1 MPFVGERRRSRRL
14 PDGRAADLLVE
25 LTEQRLSVPAGPT
38 KTAATQ
44 RTSERAKRAIEQS
57 AFPSERSEQSEGRV
71 LVRVGRRVDNVTSVS
86 SALRGGVL
94 RPRIRHQI
102 GLAELFGDRAA
113 VSDAVVSG
121 ISIDSRL
128 VRPGDLYVA
137 LSGAHHHGAEF
148 AQQAA
153 RAGAVAILTDA
164 AGHRMVN
171 GVQLPVIVID
181 HPRQAMAGLAAT
193 IYGRPADALTMC
205 AVTGTNGKTTT
216 TFLLEAAL
224 RAGGVSTGLV
234 GTVGFRLNG
243 VALDCV
249 HTTVTTPESTDLQG
263 LLAFLLEEGAE
274 TVVMEVSSHALVLGR
289 ADAITFDVAAF
300 TNLGRDHLDF
310 HGDVE
315 SYFEAKASLFT
326 PDRTRHAV
334 INVDDPRGD
343 ELVRRIGRQAGIGL
357 TTVSIDGDAA
367 CRARAYQAL
376 PDGGVAVRAD
386 VRGRSLEFDLKLPGD
401 FNIRNA
407 LTALAMVD
415 AIGGDLERAAAGL
428 GQANVSGRMQR
439 IELGPSAPLVYVDF
453 AHTPQAIVAALE
465 AVGSRRRIVVV
476 GCGGDRDPL
485 KREPMGESAARHA
498 DVVIATD
505 DNPRSEEPAAIRA
518 QLISGARAAVRRDG
532 LATEVIDGGDRRS
545 AINLALQLAAPG
557 DVVAILGKG
566 HELGQ
571 EIAGTVLPFSDP
583 VVAAEEWAVLHPDL
597 ATRAGQQDTMP

>member
-1 MPFVGERRRSRRL
+1 MIRLSRAAVVRRREPTCFSSAS
-14 PDGRAADLLVE
+14 DDEVGGFRA
-25 LTEQRLSVPAGPT
+25 RS
-38 KTAATQ
+38 AA
-44 RTSERAKRAIEQS
+44 SGASKS
-57 AFPSERSEQSEGRV
+57 NSERSERPRWRV
-71 LVRVGRRVDNVTSVS
+71 LVRRGRGLDNVTSVS
-86 SALRGGVL
+86 IGLRGAVL
-94 RPRIRHQI
+94 RPRTRHQI
-102 GLAELFGDRAA
+102 GLAELFGERAVA
-113 VSDAVVSG
+113 SDPVVSG

-148 AQQAA
+148 IQQAA
-153 RAGAVAILTDA
+153 QAGAVAILTDT
-164 AGHRMVN
+164 AGGLIAN
-171 GVQLPVIVID
+171 GVQLPVIVVD
-181 HPRQAMAGLAAT
+181 HPRQAMAGVAAT

-234 GTVGFRLNG
+234 GTVGFRMNG

-249 HTTVTTPESTDLQG
+249 PTTVTTPESTDLQG
-263 LLAFLLEEGAE
+263 LLAFLLEEGAQ

-310 HGDVE
+310 HGDME

-326 PDRTRHAV
+326 PERTRHAV
-334 INVDDPRGD
+334 INVDDPRGR
-343 ELVRRIGRQAGIGL
+343 ELVQRIGRQAGIGL

-367 CRARAYQAL
+367 CRALSYQAQ
-376 PDGGVAVRAD
+376 PDGGTAVRAD
-386 VRGRSLEFDLKLPGD
+386 LRGRTVDFSLTLPGD

-428 GQANVSGRMQR
+428 AQATVSGRMQR
-439 IELGPSAPLVYVDF
+439 VELGLGAPLVYVDF
-453 AHTPQAIVAALE
+453 AHTPQAIAAALE

-476 GCGGDRDPL
+476 GCGGDRDPQ
-485 KREPMGESAARHA
+485 KRGPMGEAAARHA

-505 DNPRSEEPAAIRA
+505 DNPRSEDPAAIRA
-518 QLISGARAAVRRDG
+518 QLIDGARAAVLRHG

-557 DVVAILGKG
+557 DVIAILGKG

-571 EIAGTVLPFSDP
+571 EVAGDVLPFSDP
-583 VVAAEEWAVLHPDL
+583 VVAAEEWSVLHPDL
-597 ATRAGQQDTMP
+597 ARPAGQQDPMP

>member
-1 MPFVGERRRSRRL
+1 VSRTER
-14 PDGRAADLLVE
+14 
-25 LTEQRLSVPAGPT
+25 
-38 KTAATQ
+38 
-44 RTSERAKRAIEQS
+44 
-57 AFPSERSEQSEGRV
+57 SERSNPGSRAAVLRRSEGTRFSSPSDDEVGGFQSAIRASGASNQQSAIRSERQRAIKTWRV
-71 LVRVGRRVDNVTSVS
+71 LVRTGRRVDNVTSVS
-86 SALRGGVL
+86 FAPRGAVL
-94 RPRIRHQI
+94 RPRTRHQI

-113 VSDAVVSG
+113 VSDPVVSG

-148 AQQAA
+148 IQQAA
-153 RAGAVAILTDA
+153 QAGAVAILTDQTGGRIA
-164 AGHRMVN
+164 N
-171 GVQLPVIVID
+171 GVQLPVIVVD
-181 HPRQAMAGLAAT
+181 QPRQAMAGVAAI

-224 RAGGVSTGLV
+224 RAGGVSTGSV

-243 VALDCV
+243 VALDCIP
-249 HTTVTTPESTDLQG
+249 TTVTTPESTDLQG

-274 TVVMEVSSHALVLGR
+274 AVMMEVSSHALVLGR

-310 HGDVE
+310 HGDME

-326 PDRTRHAV
+326 PERTRHAV
-334 INVDDPRGD
+334 INVDDPRGR
-343 ELVRRIGRQAGIGL
+343 ELVQRIGHEAEIRL
-357 TTVSIDGDAA
+357 TTVSLDGDAA
-367 CRARAYQAL
+367 CRALAYQTL
-376 PDGGVAVRAD
+376 PDGRTAVRAD
-386 VRGRSLEFDLKLPGD
+386 LRGRTLDFNLRLPGD

-415 AIGGDLERAAAGL
+415 AIGGDLERAAVGL
-428 GQANVSGRMQR
+428 GQADVSGRMQR
-439 IELGPSAPLVYVDF
+439 VELGPTAPLVYVDF
-453 AHTPQAIVAALE
+453 AHTPQAIAAALA

-476 GCGGDRDPL
+476 GCGGDRDPQ

-505 DNPRSEEPAAIRA
+505 DNPRSEDPAAIRT
-518 QLISGARAAVRRDG
+518 QLIIGARTAVRREG

-545 AINLALQLAAPG
+545 AINLALRLAAPD

-566 HELGQ
+566 HEVGQ

-597 ATRAGQQDTMP
+597 VRQTGPQDPMP

>member
-1 MPFVGERRRSRRL
+1 MLLVGERRRCRRL
-14 PDGRAADLLVE
+14 PGAIR
-25 LTEQRLSVPAGPT
+25 
-38 KTAATQ
+38 
-44 RTSERAKRAIEQS
+44 SERQGAIKTW
-57 AFPSERSEQSEGRV
+57 RV
-71 LVRVGRRVDNVTSVS
+71 LVRTGRQVDNVTSVS
-86 SALRGGVL
+86 FAPRGAVL
-94 RPRIRHQI
+94 RPRTRHQI

-113 VSDAVVSG
+113 VSDPVVSG

-148 AQQAA
+148 VQQAA
-153 RAGAVAILTDA
+153 QAGAVAILTDA
-164 AGHRMVN
+164 AGGQIAN
-171 GVQLPVIVID
+171 GVQLPVIVVD
-181 HPRQAMAGLAAT
+181 QPRQAMAGVAAT

-224 RAGGVSTGLV
+224 RAGGVSTGSV

-243 VALDCV
+243 VALDCIP
-249 HTTVTTPESTDLQG
+249 TTVTTPESTDLQG

-274 TVVMEVSSHALVLGR
+274 TVMMEVSSHALVLGR

-310 HGDVE
+310 HGDME

-326 PDRTRHAV
+326 PERTRHAV
-334 INVDDPRGD
+334 INVDDPRGR
-343 ELVRRIGRQAGIGL
+343 ELVQRIGRETGIRL
-357 TTVSIDGDAA
+357 TTVSLDGDAA
-367 CRARAYQAL
+367 CRALAYRAL
-376 PDGGVAVRAD
+376 SDGRAAVRAD
-386 VRGRSLEFDLKLPGD
+386 LSGRTLDFNLRLPGE

-415 AIGGDLERAAAGL
+415 AIGGDLERAAVGL
-428 GQANVSGRMQR
+428 GQADVSGRMQR
-439 IELGPSAPLVYVDF
+439 VELGLSAPLVYVDF
-453 AHTPQAIVAALE
+453 AHTPQAIAAALE

-476 GCGGDRDPL
+476 GCGGDRDPQ

-505 DNPRSEEPAAIRA
+505 DNPRSEDPAAIRA
-518 QLISGARAAVRRDG
+518 QLITGARVAVRQGG

-545 AINLALQLAAPG
+545 AINLALRLAAPG
-557 DVVAILGKG
+557 DVIAILGKG
-566 HELGQ
+566 HEVGQ

-583 VVAAEEWAVLHPDL
+583 VVAAEEWAMLHPDL
-597 ATRAGQQDTMP
+597 VRQTGPQDPMP

>member
-1 MPFVGERRRSRRL
+1 LVHK
-14 PDGRAADLLVE
+14 GR
-25 LTEQRLSVPAGPT
+25 G
-38 KTAATQ
+38 
-44 RTSERAKRAIEQS
+44 
-57 AFPSERSEQSEGRV
+57 
-71 LVRVGRRVDNVTSVS
+71 VDNVTSVS
-86 SALRGGVL
+86 FAPRGAAVI
-94 RPRIRHQI
+94 RPRTRHQI

-113 VSDAVVSG
+113 VSDPVVSG

-148 AQQAA
+148 VQQAA
-153 RAGAVAILTDA
+153 QAGAVAILTDT
-164 AGHRMVN
+164 AGGQIAD
-171 GVQLPVIVID
+171 GVPLPVIVVD
-181 HPRQAMAGLAAT
+181 HPRQAMAGVAAT

-224 RAGGVSTGLV
+224 RTEGVCTGLV

-243 VALDCV
+243 VALDWV
-249 HTTVTTPESTDLQG
+249 PTTMTTPESTDLHG
-263 LLAFLLEEGAE
+263 LLAFLLEEGAK

-326 PDRTRHAV
+326 PERTRHAV
-334 INVDDPRGD
+334 INVDDPRGR
-343 ELVRRIGRQAGIGL
+343 ELVQRIGRHSGIGL
-357 TTVSIDGDAA
+357 TTVSLDGDAA
-367 CRARAYQAL
+367 CRALAYQAGL
-376 PDGGVAVRAD
+376 EGRTVVRAD
-386 VRGRSLEFDLKLPGD
+386 LRGRTIDFSLKLPGD

-415 AIGGDLERAAAGL
+415 AIGGDLDRAARGL
-428 GQANVSGRMQR
+428 AEANVSGRMQSV
-439 IELGPSAPLVYVDF
+439 ELGASAPLVYVDF
-453 AHTPQAIVAALE
+453 AHTPQAIAAALD
-465 AVGSRRRIVVV
+465 AVGDRRRIVVV
-476 GCGGDRDPL
+476 GCGGDRDPQ

-505 DNPRSEEPAAIRA
+505 DNPRSEDPAAIRA
-518 QLISGARAAVRRDG
+518 QLLSGAHAAVRRDG

-545 AINLALQLAAPG
+545 AINLALRLAAPG

-566 HELGQ
+566 HEIGQ
-571 EIAGTVLPFSDP
+571 EIAGTIQPFSDP

-597 ATRAGQQDTMP
+597 AQQAGQRDAMP

>member
-1 MPFVGERRRSRRL
+1 MLFVPERRRSRR
-14 PDGRAADLLVE
+14 A
-25 LTEQRLSVPAGPT
+25 
-38 KTAATQ
+38 
-44 RTSERAKRAIEQS
+44 AKRDPRGASAASEAIK
-57 AFPSERSEQSEGRV
+57 RRV
-71 LVRVGRRVDNVTSVS
+71 LVRAGRRVDNVTSVS
-86 SALRGGVL
+86 FAPRGAVL
-94 RPRIRHQI
+94 RPRTRHEI
-102 GLAELFGDRAA
+102 GLAELFGSRAA
-113 VSDAVVSG
+113 VRDPVVSG

-148 AQQAA
+148 IQQAA
-153 RAGAVAILTDA
+153 QAGAVAILTDA
-164 AGHRMVN
+164 AGGRIAD
-171 GVQLPVIVID
+171 GVQLPVIVVD
-181 HPRQAMAGLAAT
+181 QPRQAMASVAAT

-243 VALDCV
+243 MALDCV
-249 HTTVTTPESTDLQG
+249 PTTVTTPESTDLQG

-310 HGDVE
+310 HGDME

-326 PDRTRHAV
+326 PERTRHAV
-334 INVDDPRGD
+334 INVDDPRGR
-343 ELVRRIGRQAGIGL
+343 ELVQRVGRQAGIGL

-367 CRARAYQAL
+367 CRALAYQAQ
-376 PDGGVAVRAD
+376 PDGGTAVRAD
-386 VRGRSLEFDLKLPGD
+386 LRGRIVDFSLRLPGD

-428 GQANVSGRMQR
+428 AQANVSGRMQR
-439 IELGPSAPLVYVDF
+439 VELGPGAPLVYVDF
-453 AHTPQAIVAALE
+453 AHTPQAIAAALE
-465 AVGSRRRIVVV
+465 AVGSRRRIVIV
-476 GCGGDRDPL
+476 GCGGDRDPH
-485 KREPMGESAARHA
+485 KREPMGDAAARHA

-505 DNPRSEEPAAIRA
+505 DNPRSEDPAAIRA
-518 QLISGARAAVRRDG
+518 QLIGGARAAVVRDG

-545 AINLALQLAAPG
+545 AINLALQLATPS
-557 DVVAILGKG
+557 DVIAILGKG

-571 EIAGTVLPFSDP
+571 EIAGKVLPFSDP
-583 VVAAEEWAVLHPDL
+583 VVVAQEWAVLHPDL
-597 ATRAGQQDTMP
+597 VGPADQQDSMP

>member
-1 MPFVGERRRSRRL
+1 
-14 PDGRAADLLVE
+14 
-25 LTEQRLSVPAGPT
+25 
-38 KTAATQ
+38 
-44 RTSERAKRAIEQS
+44 
-57 AFPSERSEQSEGRV
+57 
-71 LVRVGRRVDNVTSVS
+71 VGRQVDNVTNVS

-94 RPRIRHQI
+94 RPRTRHQI

-113 VSDAVVSG
+113 VSDPVVSG

-148 AQQAA
+148 VQQAA
-153 RAGAVAILTDA
+153 LAGAVAILTDA

-171 GVQLPVIVID
+171 GVALPVIVVD
-181 HPRQAMAGLAAT
+181 HPRQAMAGVAAT

-224 RAGGVSTGLV
+224 RAGGVTTGLV

-243 VALDCV
+243 VALDCIP
-249 HTTVTTPESTDLQG
+249 TTVTTPESTDLQG

-289 ADAITFDVAAF
+289 AEAISFDVAAF

-334 INVDDPRGD
+334 INIDDPRGS
-343 ELVRRIGRQAGIGL
+343 ELVRRIGRAAGMAL
-357 TTVSIDGDAA
+357 TTVSIDRDAA
-367 CRARAYQAL
+367 CRALAYQAL

-386 VRGRSLEFDLKLPGD
+386 VHGRLLEFDLKLPGD

-415 AIGGDLERAAAGL
+415 AIGGDLERAAVGL

-439 IELGPSAPLVYVDF
+439 VELGPSAPLVYVDF
-453 AHTPQAIVAALE
+453 AHTPQAIAAALE

-485 KREPMGESAARHA
+485 KREPMGEAAARHA

-505 DNPRSEEPAAIRA
+505 DNPRSEDPAAIRA
-518 QLISGARAAVRRDG
+518 QLISGARAAVSRGD
-532 LATEVIDGGDRRS
+532 LATDVIDGGDRRS
-545 AINLALQLAAPG
+545 AINLALQLATPG

-597 ATRAGQQDTMP
+597 AEQAGQQDMMP